1 MSGIPAGRH
10 GLATDNDRMV
20 RMSAGT
26 KKCLLVAVVALIMFW
41 LITRPTQSADVVHS
55 SLGGLRD
62 GADSIVTFVHN
73 LFGSDSGYHTGTS
86 DQDIQVIN

>member
-1 MSGIPAGRH
+1 MS
-10 GLATDNDRMV
+10 T
-20 RMSAGT
+20 GT
-26 KKCLLVAVVALIMFW
+26 KKTLLVAGVALVLFW

-73 LFGSDSGYHTGTS
+73 LFSPGSSGYY
-86 DQDIQVIN
+86 DQAPVNDGVQVIR